1 MKIAKLLAVGL
12 ALSVIAAP
20 TFAQGQGGQ
29 GRQGRQGFGGRGGGG
44 SFLLQIPEVQK
55 ELKIDEGQL
64 EALKLLNEANQAK
77 ARELRQN
84 SANLSDDQRREQFRA
99 MTAANQKEVAKI
111 LNAQQ
116 VARLKQLEIQRAGL
130 GALRQPEVQAALNL
144 TADQKAKLE
153 AQQTADRE
161 AMRAV
166 FQGFRGQDGQRP
178 TPEQLAEART
188 KMQAMRTA
196 SEAKT
201 LAILTDAQKK
211 QFEAMK
217 GAAFTFPQR
226 QGGRRR
232 GGNNGNNN

>member
-1 MKIAKLLAVGL
+1 MKIAKLLALGL

-20 TFAQGQGGQ
+20 SFAQRQGGR
-29 GRQGRQGFGGRGGGG
+29 GGFGGRGGGG

-84 SANLSDDQRREQFRA
+84 SANLTDDQRREQFRA
-99 MTAANQKEVAKI
+99 MAAAQQKEVASI
-111 LNAQQ
+111 LNATQ
-116 VARLKQLEIQRAGL
+116 VARLKQLEIQRAGV
-130 GALRQPEVQAALNL
+130 GALRQTSVQTALNL

-178 TPEQLAEART
+178 TPEQLTEART
-188 KMQAMRTA
+188 KMEAMRKA

-217 GAAFTFPQR
+217 GAPFTFPQR

-232 GGNNGNNN
+232 GGDNGNNN

>member
-1 MKIAKLLAVGL
+1 MKIAKVLAVGL
-12 ALSVIAAP
+12 AMSVIAAP
-20 TFAQGQGGQ
+20 TFAQGQGG
-29 GRQGRQGFGGRGGGG
+29 RQGGRGGFGGRGGGG

-77 ARELRQN
+77 SRELRQN
-84 SANLSDDQRREQFRA
+84 SANLTDDQRREQFRA
-99 MTAANQKEVAKI
+99 MAAAQQKEVANI
-111 LNAQQ
+111 LNATQ
-116 VARLKQLEIQRAGL
+116 VARLKQLEIQRAGI
-130 GALRQPEVQAALNL
+130 GALRQTSVQTALNL

-161 AMRAV
+161 AMRAA

-178 TPEQLAEART
+178 TPEQLTEARK
-188 KMQAMRTA
+188 KMEDLRKA

-211 QFEAMK
+211 QFESMK
-217 GAAFTFPQR
+217 GAPFTFPQR
-226 QGGRRR
+226 MGGRRR